1 MSEIKKIMQQPLFK
15 ITSLNSIHILLKLIF
30 GFITSKALALF
41 VGANGMAYVGNFRA
55 FLNVLENFSLL
66 GIQNAV
72 VKYVSEFQNDRSK
85 LKSVLAT
92 FGLLLLTSSIAISLF
107 LILGADYLSKQ
118 IFNHSE
124 IYSFVFY
131 SIAVVFPL
139 YVFSTFCISVVNGF
153 QEYKNVI
160 YIQII
165 SSAIALIFSVFFIYY
180 YSTIGALVSL
190 IFAPI
195 FVFFVS
201 LFYLKK
207 HIRFRDVLSIEFFDF
222 KVVKNLSEY
231 VLMALVSGVIG
242 SFVLLEI
249 RTDIVA
255 ITGLQQAGIYEGLQR
270 ISSYYLLFV
279 SSIMAIYFYPKLAEM
294 NSNSK
299 EIVLHYLKTIIP
311 LFTIGLV
318 IIYFLRKLIIQVLFS
333 SEFESMES
341 LFLWQLIGD
350 VLKATSL
357 IFGTLLIAKKQTKV
371 FIITEI
377 ISLCIM
383 YFSSNWML
391 HSFGING
398 IVMAHTF
405 TYFMY
410 LLVMVFIFF
419 KKMKSNNSTIG

>member
-1 MSEIKKIMQQPLFK
+1 MSEIKKIIQQPLFK
-15 ITSLNSIHILLKLIF
+15 ITSLNSVHILLKLIF

-318 IIYFLRKLIIQVLFS
+318 IIYFLRKYIIQVLFS

-391 HSFGING
+391 HTIGING
-398 IVMAHTF
+398 IVMAHTV

-419 KKMKSNNSTIG
+419 KKMKK

>member
-1 MSEIKKIMQQPLFK
+1 MSEIKKIIQQPLFK
-15 ITSLNSIHILLKLIF
+15 ITSLNSVHILLKLIF
-30 GFITSKALALF
+30 GFITSKALALY

-139 YVFSTFCISVVNGF
+139 YIFSTFCISVVNGF

-279 SSIMAIYFYPKLAEM
+279 SSIMAIYFYPKLAET

-318 IIYFLRKLIIQVLFS
+318 IIYFLRKYIIQVLFS

-377 ISLCIM
+377 ISLCII

-391 HSFGING
+391 HTIGING
-398 IVMAHTF
+398 IFQAYAF
-405 TYFMY
+405 TYLIY
-410 LLVMVFIFF
+410 LVVLVIYFR
-419 KKMKSNNSTIG
+419 KQLR

>member
-1 MSEIKKIMQQPLFK
+1 MSEIKKIIQQPLFK

-107 LILGADYLSKQ
+107 LILGANYLSKQ

-124 IYSFVFY
+124 IYSYVFY

-160 YIQII
+160 HIQII
-165 SSAIALIFSVFFIYY
+165 SSVFALIFSVFFIYY

-222 KVVKNLSEY
+222 KIVKNLSEY

-279 SSIMAIYFYPKLAEM
+279 SSIMAIYFYPKLAET

-383 YFSSNWML
+383 YFSSNLML
-391 HSFGING
+391 HSIGING
-398 IVMAHTF
+398 IVHAYAF
-405 TYFMY
+405 TYLIY
-410 LLVMVFIFF
+410 LVVLVIYFR
-419 KKMKSNNSTIG
+419 KQLR

>member
-1 MSEIKKIMQQPLFK
+1 LSEFKKIIQQPLFK
-15 ITSLNSIHILLKLIF
+15 ITSLNSVHILLKLIF
-30 GFITSKALALF
+30 GFITSKALAIF

-66 GIQNAV
+66 GIQNAI

>member
-1 MSEIKKIMQQPLFK
+1 MSEIKKIIQQPLFK
-15 ITSLNSIHILLKLIF
+15 ITSLNSVHILLKLIF

-72 VKYVSEFQNDRSK
+72 VKYVSEFQHDKLK

-92 FGLLLLTSSIAISLF
+92 FGILLLVSSMFISLI
-107 LILGADYLSKQ
+107 LIFGANFLSKQ
-118 IFNHSE
+118 LFNHSE
-124 IYSFVFY
+124 LYGFLFY
-131 SIAVVFPL
+131 VLAILFPL

-165 SSAIALIFSVFFIYY
+165 SSGIALIFSIFFIYY

-207 HIRFRDVLSIEFFDF
+207 HIRFRNVLSIDFFDF
-222 KVVKNLSEY
+222 KILKNLSEY

-249 RTDIVA
+249 RTDIVS
-255 ITGLQQAGIYEGLQR
+255 ITGLQNAGIYEGLQR
-270 ISSYYLLFV
+270 ISFYYLLFV
-279 SSIMAIYFYPKLAEM
+279 SSIMAIYFYPKLAET

-383 YFSSNWML
+383 YFSSNLML
-391 HSFGING
+391 HSIGING
-398 IVMAHTF
+398 IVQAYAF
-405 TYFMY
+405 TYLIY
-410 LLVMVFIFF
+410 LVVLVIYFR
-419 KKMKSNNSTIG
+419 KQLR

>member
-1 MSEIKKIMQQPLFK
+1 MSEIKKIIQQPLFK
-15 ITSLNSIHILLKLIF
+15 ITSLNSVHILLKLIF

-72 VKYVSEFQNDRSK
+72 VKYVSEYQHDKLK

-92 FGLLLLTSSIAISLF
+92 FGILLLTSSIAISLF

-124 IYSFVFY
+124 IYSYVFY

-165 SSAIALIFSVFFIYY
+165 SSGIALVFSVFFIYY

-207 HIRFRDVLSIEFFDF
+207 HIRFWDVLSIEFFDF
-222 KVVKNLSEY
+222 KIVKNLSEY
-231 VLMALVSGVIG
+231 VLMAIVSGVIG

-249 RTDIVA
+249 RTDIVS
-255 ITGLQQAGIYEGLQR
+255 ITGLQNAGIYEGLQR

-279 SSIMAIYFYPKLAEM
+279 SSIMAIYFYPKLAET

-318 IIYFLRKLIIQVLFS
+318 IIYFLRKLIIQALFS

-391 HSFGING
+391 HSIGING
-398 IVMAHTF
+398 IVQAYAF
-405 TYFMY
+405 TYLIY
-410 LLVMVFIFF
+410 LVVLVIYFR
-419 KKMKSNNSTIG
+419 KQLR

>member
-1 MSEIKKIMQQPLFK
+1 MSEIKKIIQQPLFK
-15 ITSLNSIHILLKLIF
+15 ITSLNSVHILLKLIF

-72 VKYVSEFQNDRSK
+72 VKYVSEFQHDKLK

-92 FGLLLLTSSIAISLF
+92 FGILLLTSSIAISLF
-107 LILGADYLSKQ
+107 LILGANYLSKQ
-118 IFNHSE
+118 LFNHSE
-124 IYSFVFY
+124 LYGFLFY
-131 SIAVVFPL
+131 VLAILFPL

-165 SSAIALIFSVFFIYY
+165 SSVIALIFSVFFIYY

-207 HIRFRDVLSIEFFDF
+207 HIRFWDVLSIEFFDF
-222 KVVKNLSEY
+222 KIVKNLSEY

-279 SSIMAIYFYPKLAEM
+279 SSIMAIYFYPKLAET

-318 IIYFLRKLIIQVLFS
+318 IIYFLRELIIQVLFS
-333 SEFESMES
+333 SEFETMES

-391 HSFGING
+391 HSIGING
-398 IVMAHTF
+398 IVQAYAF
-405 TYFMY
+405 TYLIY
-410 LLVMVFIFF
+410 LVVLVIYFR
-419 KKMKSNNSTIG
+419 KQLR

>member
-1 MSEIKKIMQQPLFK
+1 LSEIKKIIQQPLFK
-15 ITSLNSIHILLKLIF
+15 ITSLNSVHILLKLIF
-30 GFITSKALALF
+30 GFITSKALALY

-72 VKYVSEFQNDRSK
+72 VKYVSEFQNDKSK

-92 FGLLLLTSSIAISLF
+92 FGILLLTSSIAISLF

-124 IYSFVFY
+124 IYSYVFY

-139 YVFSTFCISVVNGF
+139 YVFSMFCISVVNGF

-207 HIRFRDVLSIEFFDF
+207 HIRFRDVLSIDFFDF
-222 KVVKNLSEY
+222 KILKNLSEY

-249 RTDIVA
+249 RTDIVS

-279 SSIMAIYFYPKLAEM
+279 SSIMAIYFYPKLAEA

-318 IIYFLRKLIIQVLFS
+318 IIYFLRKYIIQVLFS

-391 HSFGING
+391 HSIGING
-398 IVMAHTF
+398 IVQAYAF
-405 TYFMY
+405 TYLIY
-410 LLVMVFIFF
+410 LVVLVIYFR
-419 KKMKSNNSTIG
+419 KQLR

>member
-1 MSEIKKIMQQPLFK
+1 MSEIKKIIQQPLFK
-15 ITSLNSIHILLKLIF
+15 ITSLNSVHILLKLIF

-72 VKYVSEFQNDRSK
+72 VKYVSEFQNDKSK

-139 YVFSTFCISVVNGF
+139 YIFSTFCISVVNGF

-207 HIRFRDVLSIEFFDF
+207 HIRFRDVLSIDFFDF
-222 KVVKNLSEY
+222 KIVKNLSEY
-231 VLMALVSGVIG
+231 VLMAFVSGVIG

-279 SSIMAIYFYPKLAEM
+279 SSIMAIYFYPKLAET

-318 IIYFLRKLIIQVLFS
+318 IIYFLRKYIIQVLFS

-383 YFSSNWML
+383 YFSSNYML
-391 HSFGING
+391 HSIGING
-398 IVMAHTF
+398 IVQAYAF
-405 TYFMY
+405 TYLIY
-410 LLVMVFIFF
+410 LVVLVIYFR
-419 KKMKSNNSTIG
+419 KQLR

>member
-1 MSEIKKIMQQPLFK
+1 LSEIKKIIQQPLFK

-30 GFITSKALALF
+30 GFSTSKALALF

-55 FLNVLENFSLL
+55 FLNVVENFSLL
-66 GIQNAV
+66 GIQNAII
-72 VKYVSEFQNDRSK
+72 KYVSEFQHDKTK

-92 FGLLLLTSSIAISLF
+92 FGLLLLASSIAISF
-107 LILGADYLSKQ
+107 ILIFGANYLSKQ
-118 IFNHSE
+118 LFNQSE
-124 IYSFVFY
+124 MYGFLFY
-131 SIAVVFPL
+131 ILAILFPL
-139 YVFSTFCISVVNGF
+139 YVFSTYCISVVNGF
-153 QEYKNVI
+153 QEYKKVI

-165 SSAIALIFSVFFIYY
+165 SSGIALVFSLFLIYY
-180 YSTIGALVSL
+180 YSTFGALVSL
-190 IFAPI
+190 VLAPV
-195 FVFFVS
+195 FVFFVC
-201 LFYLKK
+201 LFYLKNL
-207 HIRFRDVLSIEFFDF
+207 ISISDVFSFQNFNF
-222 KVVKNLSEY
+222 SVVKNVSEY
-231 VLMALVSGVIG
+231 VLMALVSGGIG

-249 RTDIVA
+249 RTDIIS
-255 ITGLQQAGIYEGLQR
+255 ITGLQNAGIYEGLQR

-279 SSIMAIYFYPKLAEM
+279 SSIMTIYFYPKLAET
-294 NSNSK
+294 NSNNK
-299 EIVLHYLKTIIP
+299 DIVLYYLKTIIP

-391 HSFGING
+391 HTIGING
-398 IVMAHTF
+398 IVMAHTV

>member
-1 MSEIKKIMQQPLFK
+1 MSEIKKIIQQPLFK

-72 VKYVSEFQNDRSK
+72 VKYVSEFQNDKSK

-139 YVFSTFCISVVNGF
+139 YIFSTFCISVVNGF

-207 HIRFRDVLSIEFFDF
+207 HIRFRDVLSIDFFDF
-222 KVVKNLSEY
+222 KIVKNLSEY
-231 VLMALVSGVIG
+231 VLMAFVSGVIG

-279 SSIMAIYFYPKLAEM
+279 SSIMAIYFYPKLAET

-318 IIYFLRKLIIQVLFS
+318 IIYFLRKYIIQVLFS

-391 HSFGING
+391 HSIGING
-398 IVMAHTF
+398 IVQAYAF
-405 TYFMY
+405 TYLIY
-410 LLVMVFIFF
+410 LVVLVIYFR
-419 KKMKSNNSTIG
+419 KQLK

>member
-1 MSEIKKIMQQPLFK
+1 MSEIKKIIQQPLFK
-15 ITSLNSIHILLKLIF
+15 ITSLNSVHILLKLIF

-139 YVFSTFCISVVNGF
+139 YIFSTFCISVVNGF

-207 HIRFRDVLSIEFFDF
+207 HFRFWDVLSIEFFDF
-222 KVVKNLSEY
+222 KIVKNLSEY

-279 SSIMAIYFYPKLAEM
+279 SSIMAIYFYPKLAET

-318 IIYFLRKLIIQVLFS
+318 IIYFLRKYIIQVLFS

-391 HSFGING
+391 HTIGING
-398 IVMAHTF
+398 IVMAHTV

-410 LLVMVFIFF
+410 LLVMVFIFL